1 MSIQALDL
9 LVESELLK
17 SNGSVVD
24 IYKLPDEELSR
35 RFSYYANARRAC
47 MVMEI
52 ERHPTDMKLNAQFS
66 TWSSKFSKENTLSS
80 LLIYNSVVLDDPLI
94 SSEKL
99 ISIDDLYQGL
109 VFFSWLHPLIKSNLV
124 TVYPISFY
132 GRPNNTIPLLSS
144 EDAFRSSISSEI
156 HDYAHGSVLIKS
168 VIRDDQGRMLVLNED
183 ASLNRR
189 TALNIEFKDD
199 QLYSGVGLFLFQTT
213 ENIREGDGK
222 TLVYDQV
229 WDKDGVLPKEKFE
242 RWAYQATNQAI
253 IARLKAICNQTELAQ
268 NLGHTYITE
277 SKFESVL
284 LSLSHS
290 KNAEQISPCVKFFNI
305 NNEFV
310 SIESPS
316 LLLQLREK
324 HTGAFDRFN
333 LSLLSVSE
341 ELHGTQPEAFER
353 KCKALFEKDIMP
365 QVDEIR
371 NAIGQIS
378 SGFVKGTLSS
388 FCGVGLAVS
397 TGSVAPLVPSLLL
410 SAAQG
415 LSETLPAVRQ
425 LQLMKKKPAYIW
437 HRLVKV

>member
-9 LVESELLK
+9 LVECELLK

-24 IYKLPDEELSR
+24 IYKLPNEELSR

-47 MVMEI
+47 MLAEI

-80 LLIYNSVVLDDPLI
+80 LLIYNSIVLNDPLI
-94 SSEKL
+94 SSDKV
-99 ISIDDLYQGL
+99 ISIDVLYQGL

-124 TVYPISFY
+124 TVYPIDFY
-132 GRPNNTIPLLSS
+132 DRPTNSIPLLSS

-156 HDYAHGSVLIKS
+156 HDYAHKNALIKS
-168 VIRDDQGRMLVLNED
+168 VIRDDQGRMLVLSED

-189 TALNIEFKDD
+189 TALNVRFKDD
-199 QLYSGVGLFLFQTT
+199 QIYSGVGLFLFQTL
-213 ENIREGDGK
+213 ENIREGKNKDLIYEQKWDQDGI
-222 TLVYDQV
+222 
-229 WDKDGVLPKEKFE
+229 LPKEKFD

-268 NLGHTYITE
+268 SLGNTYITE
-277 SKFESVL
+277 SKFESIL
-284 LSLSHS
+284 LSLSHT
-290 KNAEQISPCVKFFNI
+290 KNAEQISPCVKFFNV
-305 NNEFV
+305 NNDFL

-324 HTGAFDRFN
+324 YTDAFDRFN
-333 LSLLSVSE
+333 SSLLSVSE
-341 ELHGTQPEAFER
+341 ELHETKPEAFER
-353 KCKALFEKDIMP
+353 KCKVLFEKDIMP

-378 SGFVKGTLSS
+378 SGFVKGTLTS

-425 LQLMKKKPAYIW
+425 VQLMKRKPGYIW
-437 HRLVKV
+437 HRLVKS